1 MSGTP
6 GNPPAPVTPQQPV
19 LQQPPTQQ
27 TTLDQQFQMSEP
39 VDLAW
44 RLLKDDKLP
53 DWMHHYPTE
62 AMSKPTTH
70 LEWLEGGVAGAMMA
84 HPNAEAFKAADYP
97 MDRVEEFFGPG
108 IAEADR
114 RSRAFSE
121 EWVNREK
128 EEEEMGVWDDF
139 DSVGKPD
146 YAPEVFMEHQRHNIM
161 PDKDC
166 PMCHEMVPTFGNV
179 NVREPAGIHGVEP
192 GPDMQNYPLMDME
205 EDEFSPFR
213 HRPTRHGGFS
223 DVDQLK
229 YASEPVDLA
238 IRLLKDDDDFM
249 RDYFYQTAR
258 DSGIPE
264 EEIDR
269 AWEESRS
276 WEQPIPES
284 TTGEYHPGD
293 KGEGV
298 EGPRRHFPTQ
308 LRHRDASPGLGRSV
322 QHDDLDEG
330 TFRDTPFNEATHFR
344 AGEPMEIAMRLLKQG
359 LELQPPPTQG
369 VEETPPIQEDIPTVN
384 VDTMSGGGDCCEE
397 VRAWLLRGVRP
408 NTKGYD
414 KIMNASCEEIKSGQI
429 GKTKFLYDKI
439 AEIMGC
445 SEGFSSDFQDI
456 HTGEPMGI
464 AMRLLKQQTHI
475 GDWMDDPDYTGTPNV
490 PFVPPE
496 ERAQFSPGALW
507 VAGPGTGYPR
517 TPEGMNALVG
527 GYQLMHGE
535 KPIGHVTQNIQQPL
549 QTGGFRIGEASIN
562 PEHRGKGLYQRLL
575 TSILGVQGGLESR
588 GSRNRQSQRSHEMLQ
603 EALGGMPGV
612 VSRSRS
618 DYPGLPPAP
627 GFPVPD
633 DFDWARYYHD
643 LDKAA
648 RHDYRYRRPESPEG
662 WGSLRPMMPGELPV
676 RSAPEGPRPGPT
688 DGRLSQRT
696 FDPSTGDMATYH
708 SPSGYFGSTPWGEE
722 LPERTVPQRV
732 MP

>member
-1 MSGTP
+1 MDIDENPQARADWNSGI
-6 GNPPAPVTPQQPV
+6 
-19 LQQPPTQQ
+19 Q
-27 TTLDQQFQMSEP
+27 TGEP
-39 VDLAW
+39 MDIAL
-44 RLLKDDKLP
+44 RLLKLDYPDAERDAVLGDSTVPFPEQADEGLELP
-53 DWMHHYPTE
+53 EERWEDEVASRTHDPESKKTITCFNRIHWQGDNTEEELAALHADVARRKEAGGYTRHHENALFQTR
-62 AMSKPTTH
+62 
-70 LEWLEGGVAGAMMA
+70 
-84 HPNAEAFKAADYP
+84 HPNAKVCGATVP
-97 MDRVEEFFGPG
+97 
-108 IAEADR
+108 
-114 RSRAFSE
+114 
-121 EWVNREK
+121 
-128 EEEEMGVWDDF
+128 
-139 DSVGKPD
+139 
-146 YAPEVFMEHQRHNIM
+146 IM
-161 PDKDC
+161 
-166 PMCHEMVPTFGNV
+166 N
-179 NVREPAGIHGVEP
+179 
-192 GPDMQNYPLMDME
+192 
-205 EDEFSPFR
+205 
-213 HRPTRHGGFS
+213 
-223 DVDQLK
+223 
-229 YASEPVDLA
+229 
-238 IRLLKDDDDFM
+238 
-249 RDYFYQTAR
+249 
-258 DSGIPE
+258 
-264 EEIDR
+264 
-269 AWEESRS
+269 S
-276 WEQPIPES
+276 WENPCPNPECGAWYNGNGMKLADDGGQS
-284 TTGEYHPGD
+284 PQDEDLRNYT
-293 KGEGV
+293 
-298 EGPRRHFPTQ
+298 EGPEDIQT
-308 LRHRDASPGLGRSV
+308 
-322 QHDDLDEG
+322 
-330 TFRDTPFNEATHFR
+330 
-344 AGEPMEIAMRLLKQG
+344 GEPMEIAMRLLKQG